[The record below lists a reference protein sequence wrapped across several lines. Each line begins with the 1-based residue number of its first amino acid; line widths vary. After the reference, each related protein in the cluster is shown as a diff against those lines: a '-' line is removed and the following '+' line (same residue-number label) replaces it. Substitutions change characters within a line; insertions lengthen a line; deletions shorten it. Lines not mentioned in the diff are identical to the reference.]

1 MPEREEKTMKIDI
14 PVTCEKNDLRAASR
28 SSFDAH
34 ERPSK
39 KAKSTGK
46 KTSRSDQIKSIKAE
60 VCNLK
65 S

>member
-1 MPEREEKTMKIDI
+1 MRKREEKTMKIDI
-14 PVTCEKNDLRAASR
+14 TYEKNDFNAESR
-28 SSFDAH
+28 SSLNAH
-34 ERPSK
+34 EKSSK

-46 KTSRSDQIKSIKAE
+46 KTSRSDQIKSE